1 MKLDDMNEKL
11 KNGPA
16 EFTGQCCNCEADVL
30 IRAEISGMNLLVEGG
45 AMFRPPSHWNCPD
58 EYLFKCQKCFEQMPK
73 FYPKTEI
80 YSRCVGYYRPVSNWN
95 DGKKAEFGIRK
106 TYEIGDCCHG

>member
-16 EFTGQCCNCEADVL
+16 EFTGQCCDCEADVL
-30 IRAEISGMNLLVEGG
+30 IKAEMSGMNLLVEGG
-45 AMFRPPSHWNCPD
+45 AMFRPPALWHCPT
-58 EYLFKCQKCFEQMPK
+58 EYIFKCPACFEKAPK

-80 YSRCVGYYRPVSNWN
+80 FTRCVGYLRPKNQMH
-95 DGKKAEFGIRK
+95 DGKLAEVEQRSMFDMA
-106 TYEIGDCCHG
+106 TM